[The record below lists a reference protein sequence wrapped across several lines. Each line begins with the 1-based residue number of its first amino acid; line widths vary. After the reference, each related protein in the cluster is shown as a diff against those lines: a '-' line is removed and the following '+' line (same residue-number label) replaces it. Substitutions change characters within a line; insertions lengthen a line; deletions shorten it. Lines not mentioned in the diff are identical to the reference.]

1 MVNKGATMK
10 ASNLKISDDKNS
22 IVVYDVIEL
31 KAVACGGCYGC
42 FFEEHELP
50 KMCDEVPCCASERQ
64 DGNSVIFMRSDEV
77 AEAVLK

>member
-1 MVNKGATMK
+1 MK
-10 ASNLKISDDKNS
+10 TSDLKISDDKNN

-42 FFEEHELP
+42 FFEEYELAE
-50 KMCDEVPCCASERQ
+50 MCDDVPCCAGERQ
-64 DGNSVIFMRSDEV
+64 DGNGVIFMRSDEM

>member
-1 MVNKGATMK
+1 MK
-10 ASNLKISDDKNS
+10 TSDLKISNDKNS

-42 FFEEHELP
+42 FFDDDE
-50 KMCDEVPCCASERQ
+50 MFSICDDVPCCAGERQ
-64 DGNSVIFMRSDEV
+64 DGNSVIFLRLDEM

>member
-1 MVNKGATMK
+1 MK

-42 FFEEHELP
+42 FFDDDELA
-50 KMCDEVPCCASERQ
+50 KMCDEVPCCAGERQ
-64 DGNSVIFMRSDEV
+64 DGNSVIFMRSDEM
-77 AEAVLK
+77 AEAVLR

>member
-1 MVNKGATMK
+1 MK
-10 ASNLKISDDKNS
+10 TNDLKISDDKNN

-42 FFEEHELP
+42 FFEEYELA
-50 KMCDEVPCCASERQ
+50 KMCDEVPCCAGERQ
-64 DGNSVIFMRSDEV
+64 DGNSVIFMRSDEI